1 MNALVPADDQAD
13 DFGPLML
20 ACLPKERAFILAL
33 LEGATHAQAAR
44 DAGYGNEEG
53 TTSPAS
59 FARIA
64 HRTLTRP
71 RVVDALMEQ
80 MKVSVRSLAPEVMR
94 TLRDTLN
101 GGDATQRAKVALN
114 LLERYQ
120 PTTQRIDAHHT
131 VEIVDHRKDA
141 LEQLRAA
148 KMLGASREK
157 LIEVF
162 GFSGLPM
169 LERQLE
175 QQDPKQPIDAE
186 FTEVSEIDLE
196 IEAQMKDL

>member
-1 MNALVPADDQAD
+1 MNKQIAPTNDEAD
-13 DFGPLML
+13 DFGPFML
-20 ACLPKERAFILAL
+20 ACLPKERAFIIAVLN
-33 LEGATHAQAAR
+33 GANYAQAAR
-44 DAGYGNEEG
+44 DAGYGVEG
-53 TTSPAS
+53 SSSAT

-80 MKVSVRSLAPEVMR
+80 MKISVRSLAPEVMR
-94 TLRDTLN
+94 SLRDTLN
-101 GGDATQRAKVALN
+101 GGDATQRARVALN

-120 PTTQRIDAHHT
+120 PTTQRIDAHVTH
-131 VEIVDHRKDA
+131 EIVDHRKDA

-157 LIEVF
+157 LVELF

-175 QQDPKQPIDAE
+175 QQEAKQPIDAE
-186 FTEVSEIDLE
+186 FTEVSDIDLE

>member
-120 PTTQRIDAHHT
+120 PTVQKVDAHVTH
-131 VEIVDHRKDA
+131 EIVDRRQDELQA
-141 LEQLRAA
+141 LRTA
-148 KMLGASREK
+148 KALGASREK
-157 LIEVF
+157 LIELF
-162 GFSGLPM
+162 GFTGLPM
-169 LERQLE
+169 LEQQLE
-175 QQDPKQPIDAE
+175 KEKQPIEVE
-186 FTEVSEIDLE
+186 FTEVSDLDLE
-196 IEAQMKDL
+196 IEAARKDL